1 MELFLA
7 RASRGGTFHE
17 FVLGAMIVPSL
28 MCFIWFTVVG
38 GTAIDLTLNGR
49 EEDAITGV
57 GISSQLF
64 AMINFLLS
72 PTMAP
77 LMSIAIVVLL
87 LTYLVT
93 SADSAVLIINN
104 AMIIGALPFS
114 IIMALWVLLCSM
126 RLSGTVCAPG
136 TPRAPQTLRNKIAC
150 DPGCAARVTSHR
162 EPTGYL

>member
-1 MELFLA
+1 
-7 RASRGGTFHE
+7 
-17 FVLGAMIVPSL
+17 MIVPSL

-38 GTAIDLTLNGR
+38 GTAIDLPLNGR

-64 AMINFLLS
+64 AMINFMLS
-72 PTMAP
+72 PTMALL

-93 SADSAVLIINN
+93 SADSAVLIINT
-104 AMIIGALPFS
+104 AMIIGASPFS
-114 IIMALWVLLCSM
+114 IVMALWVLLCSR

-136 TPRAPQTLRNKIAC
+136 TPRAPQTLRNKIAF